1 MFEGTVIDQLIKAVE
16 RAEQHA
22 REQQQKRAAEMN
34 LQRFSLPVVNW
45 RQVNEVA

>member
-1 MFEGTVIDQLIKAVE
+1 MFEGTVIDQLIRAVE

-22 REQQQKRAAEMN
+22 REKQQQEAAEMN
-34 LQRFSLPVVNW
+34 MQRFPLHMVNW